1 MYGRVLFLVV
11 SLTYILNVLARGLY
25 AVNIYNCS
33 IKAASTFIFK
43 SGYGTLIV
51 FMVSLCV
58 SVKRCTVL
66 HLISQ
71 SGLIMVNSMR
81 DKEYYVRTYCSF
93 RVCLYS
99 NENADPSYF

>member
-1 MYGRVLFLVV
+1 MQ
-11 SLTYILNVLARGLY
+11 YITVQFA
-25 AVNIYNCS
+25 C
-33 IKAASTFIFK
+33 TFIFK

-51 FMVSLCV
+51 FMVSLFV

-71 SGLIMVNSMR
+71 SGLIMVNSMS

-93 RVCLYS
+93 RVYLLS
-99 NENADPSYF
+99 NKNADPLYFHYASFNIIITSCHRGWLN